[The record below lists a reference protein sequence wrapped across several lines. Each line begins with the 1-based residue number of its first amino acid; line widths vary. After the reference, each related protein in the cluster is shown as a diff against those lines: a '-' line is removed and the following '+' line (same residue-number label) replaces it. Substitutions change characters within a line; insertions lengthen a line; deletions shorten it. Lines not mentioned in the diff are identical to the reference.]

1 MANFLHQADL
11 PDDVDLGPV
20 IAIDTETMGLNL
32 SRDRLCLVQV
42 SDGKGD
48 AHLVQ
53 MPQRDR
59 AGTAPFAG
67 SAASGSAASA
77 SALAPNLCRQLGD
90 PARLKLMHFARFDI
104 ASVFAYLGVLMTNVY
119 CTKLASRMIRTTTD
133 RHGLRDLCKEMLGVE
148 ISKFNQTSDWGAPTL
163 TPEQL
168 DYAASDVLHLHALK
182 QHLDALLERE
192 GRTELAQ
199 QCFDFLPYRAQLD
212 LLGWDE
218 RDIFAHS

>member
-77 SALAPNLCRQLGD
+77 SLIWRASWIWSRRRPMSCRT
-90 PARLKLMHFARFDI
+90 AR
-104 ASVFAYLGVLMTNVY
+104 SV
-119 CTKLASRMIRTTTD
+119 
-133 RHGLRDLCKEMLGVE
+133 
-148 ISKFNQTSDWGAPTL
+148 
-163 TPEQL
+163 
-168 DYAASDVLHLHALK
+168 
-182 QHLDALLERE
+182 
-192 GRTELAQ
+192 
-199 QCFDFLPYRAQLD
+199 
-212 LLGWDE
+212 
-218 RDIFAHS
+218 

>member
-67 SAASGSAASA
+67 SAASASA
-77 SALAPNLCRQLGD
+77 F
-90 PARLKLMHFARFDI
+90 M
-104 ASVFAYLGVLMTNVY
+104 AST
-119 CTKLASRMIRTTTD
+119 
-133 RHGLRDLCKEMLGVE
+133 
-148 ISKFNQTSDWGAPTL
+148 
-163 TPEQL
+163 
-168 DYAASDVLHLHALK
+168 
-182 QHLDALLERE
+182 
-192 GRTELAQ
+192 
-199 QCFDFLPYRAQLD
+199 FLPEGTNAFPPILSPTFS
-212 LLGWDE
+212 
-218 RDIFAHS
+218 IVF

>member
-11 PDDVDLGPV
+11 PDYVDLGPV

-59 AGTAPFAG
+59 AGTAPRR

-77 SALAPNLCRQLGD
+77 SRWRRTCVGSWAIPPGSSSCTSRALIS
-90 PARLKLMHFARFDI
+90 PA
-104 ASVFAYLGVLMTNVY
+104 S
-119 CTKLASRMIRTTTD
+119 SP
-133 RHGLRDLCKEMLGVE
+133 
-148 ISKFNQTSDWGAPTL
+148 TSA
-163 TPEQL
+163 
-168 DYAASDVLHLHALK
+168 
-182 QHLDALLERE
+182 
-192 GRTELAQ
+192 
-199 QCFDFLPYRAQLD
+199 C
-212 LLGWDE
+212 
-218 RDIFAHS
+218 